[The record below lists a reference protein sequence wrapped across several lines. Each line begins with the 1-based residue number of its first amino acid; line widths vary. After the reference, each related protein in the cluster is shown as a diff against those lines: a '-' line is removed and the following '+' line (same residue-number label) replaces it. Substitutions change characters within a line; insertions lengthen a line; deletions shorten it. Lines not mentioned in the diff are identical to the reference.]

1 MKLSNVVI
9 AAITLGSSNVC
20 EGFSLVGMSSTS
32 TSTTTS
38 ATQLDAIM
46 DRRKVLNTVMATSV
60 MMGGALPAF
69 AAEYEPKLMDMQQ
82 IAVLGVSLDKLISKL
97 ENPDQVGLALDG
109 VKQFNKDPTFYSIYA
124 RNFVKK
130 SVRNNSDADPR
141 VGYIKQASTLI
152 GSLENLLE
160 GGDALMNEKTV
171 SAEAIKRVQ
180 KAQSLIVK
188 FIEESGVKDDKL
200 AAYVS
205 SHK

>member
-1 MKLSNVVI
+1 M
-9 AAITLGSSNVC
+9 
-20 EGFSLVGMSSTS
+20 
-32 TSTTTS
+32 
-38 ATQLDAIM
+38 
-46 DRRKVLNTVMATSV
+46 
-60 MMGGALPAF
+60 LP
-69 AAEYEPKLMDMQQ
+69 
-82 IAVLGVSLDKLISKL
+82 SK
-97 ENPDQVGLALDG
+97 
-109 VKQFNKDPTFYSIYA
+109 
-124 RNFVKK
+124 
-130 SVRNNSDADPR
+130 
-141 VGYIKQASTLI
+141 ASTLI